1 MILAACLCGGIRTLH
16 AGQQLTIA
24 EGAFLLPEG
33 GGDPAA
39 EMGCDDAGDNKHDPA
54 YKLYKEGYNL
64 VLDERWEEA
73 RKKLRE
79 VAKSYPSSE
88 YVDDAEYWSAYA
100 LMHID
105 RKKALESYERFIQR
119 FPKSQYYDDAI
130 ADLSDLKGGA
140 FVRAASSAGGSTVST
155 SSSTRT
161 YSADSIDGPWAA
173 FAPPEGSEP
182 AESAGEAETKN
193 LTHWIG
199 RAGGKPLIQSG
210 GKSNT
215 WNSKPLFGYR
225 FRTGTPPAGM
235 APAARRLSRALQLQ
249 SRALNAIRLPKSLLG
264 TRVPVP
270 ELAPGWNGR
279 DDELDPETRLKMEA
293 LEALGSG
300 KQDSTSFGALRDIV
314 LDRSQNPKLRI
325 AAMEQLVDFKKYDVL
340 PLFLEAAKKDTSQ
353 LIQNAAID
361 YIGMLTNDKNRS
373 VETLIEL
380 FDVIPHSRND
390 QRENVFYSIAE
401 VGNERAVD
409 FLAKVA
415 RTHESYDL
423 RREAV
428 YYLGSIGSDHA
439 RAALYEILQGK

>member
-1 MILAACLCGGIRTLH
+1 MKILNLAVLVILAASPCAGVRTLH
-16 AGQQLTIA
+16 AGQQMAI
-24 EGAFLLPEG
+24 GARESLFPDG
-33 GGDPAA
+33 GGDP
-39 EMGCDDAGDNKHDPA
+39 GVVIGFDDAGDNKRDPA

-64 VLDERWEEA
+64 VLDERWEKA
-73 RKKLRE
+73 RKKLRA

-100 LMHID
+100 MMHID
-105 RKKALESYERFIQR
+105 KKKALESYERFIQR

-130 ADLSDLKGGA
+130 ADLSDLKAGA
-140 FVRAASSAGGSTVST
+140 YVRAASSASGRTVST
-155 SSSTRT
+155 SSSSRT
-161 YSADSIDGPWAA
+161 YSVDSSDGPWALFPDPA
-173 FAPPEGSEP
+173 DSDQSENTVKID
-182 AESAGEAETKN
+182 SKN
-193 LTHWIG
+193 LTPRIG
-199 RAGGKPLIQSG
+199 RVGGKVPTPYSG
-210 GKSNT
+210 KVTTWKGK
-215 WNSKPLFGYR
+215 PVFGYP
-225 FRTGTPPAGM
+225 FQTGMPPSTRT
-235 APAARRLSRALQLQ
+235 LSHALRLQ
-249 SRALNAIRLPKSLLG
+249 SRALNSIRLP
-264 TRVPVP
+264 RFPAAA
-270 ELAPGWNGR
+270 LAPGRIDGN
-279 DDELDPETRLKMEA
+279 DELDPETRLKMEA

-300 KQDSTSFGALRDIV
+300 KQDSTSFRALRDIA

-325 AAMEQLVDFKKYDVL
+325 AAMEGLIDFKKYDVL
-340 PLFLEAAKKDTSQ
+340 PLFLEAAKKDTSRE
-353 LIQNAAID
+353 IQNAAID

-415 RTHESYDL
+415 RTHENYDL

-428 YYLGSIGSDHA
+428 YYLGSIGSDRA